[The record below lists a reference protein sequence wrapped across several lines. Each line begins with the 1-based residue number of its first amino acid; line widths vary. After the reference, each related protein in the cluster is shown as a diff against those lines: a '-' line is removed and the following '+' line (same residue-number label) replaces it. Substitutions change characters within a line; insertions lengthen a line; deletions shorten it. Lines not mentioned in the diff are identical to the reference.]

1 MSASLHP
8 ESVTSW
14 TRRSGS
20 NRGQRRV
27 WLEGRR
33 LLDAGW
39 TRGTLLSKNVDADR
53 ILLTPVSA
61 EEFAQLGGRARC
73 RVAGTVERP
82 IIDLSGAWVTK
93 FMGDAEEVRVQIGR
107 VLGNPVMIITRVS
120 S

>member
-1 MSASLHP
+1 MSTSLHL

-27 WLEGRR
+27 WLEGKR

-39 TRGTLLSKNVDADR
+39 TRGMLLSKTVDSDR
-53 ILLTPVSA
+53 ILLAPVSA
-61 EEFAQLGGRARC
+61 DEFAELGGRSRC
-73 RVAGTVERP
+73 RVAGTVDRP

-93 FMGDAEEVRVQIGR
+93 FMGGADEVRIQIGR
-107 VLGNPVMIITRVS
+107 VLGKPLMVITRVTS
-120 S
+120 